1 MKVIAIAN
9 QKGGVAKTTTTHNL
23 GAALAAEGKNVLLID
38 LDSQAS
44 LTISV
49 GMEPLEVP
57 KTIVDVLKKDGAPI
71 HECVQKINDRL
82 HIVTSIIDLAPMEM
96 EMLSRAS
103 REKILDR
110 ALKPIKDGYDYIL
123 IDCPPQLSILTIN
136 ALSCADGVLIPVKTD
151 YLAYR
156 GLTQL
161 QDSIREIQELINP
174 ELKVLGVIAT
184 LYDARVSDD
193 KDILALLKEE
203 YNLVGVVKRL
213 AVAKKGIYDGLA
225 VVEQAP
231 SSEIAKEYT
240 AIAKMIINGNLT
252 GRILK
257 MGNLKER
264 ESRRRASVVGS
275 IIEQQPADETK
286 QRSAGRGRPKEDREL
301 RKRVSLSVL
310 PSLYEDIQKIAYVE
324 RRSVSELLSD
334 LMVQYRDQQKS
345 ALSEYEKVRK

>member
-1 MKVIAIAN
+1 MISEEGENTMAKTKVICFTN
-9 QKGGVAKTTTTHNL
+9 NKGGSGKTTTCSNVGFGLRELGKKVLMIDGDMQLNL
-23 GAALAAEGKNVLLID
+23 SLSLFDEDTVLAYAQSDKNLYEAIKRQDDLTDYIVNTKYEGLDLIPSST
-38 LDSQAS
+38 LMSSIEYELFTKWQREY
-44 LTISV
+44 I
-49 GMEPLEVP
+49 
-57 KTIVDVLKKDGAPI
+57 LKKGLK
-71 HECVQKINDRL
+71 KI
-82 HIVTSIIDLAPMEM
+82 
-96 EMLSRAS
+96 
-103 REKILDR
+103 RESEV
-110 ALKPIKDGYDYIL
+110 YDYIL

-240 AIAKMIINGNLT
+240 AIAKMIINGNF
-252 GRILK
+252 
-257 MGNLKER
+257 
-264 ESRRRASVVGS
+264 
-275 IIEQQPADETK
+275 
-286 QRSAGRGRPKEDREL
+286 DRE
-301 RKRVSLSVL
+301 
-310 PSLYEDIQKIAYVE
+310 DIE
-324 RRSVSELLSD
+324 NG
-334 LMVQYRDQQKS
+334 
-345 ALSEYEKVRK
+345 